1 MTRKHFEG
9 LVAKAVRGIPKRL
22 RDAMNNVAVV
32 VEDQP
37 TPELLKEMGV
47 APPDTL
53 YGLYQGTPLPERE
66 WAHGNVLPD
75 RITNYQRPTVEDSAV
90 VATSWFNDETRAD
103 VLDSPVTLEPESTHP
118 LAVGWASVGIYTGT
132 ISNTPSVIIG
142 EPNAHC
148 EDWDHAAGVAYL
160 YVDALSSGSQPVPEI
175 FVPPHDPDNND
186 PIPADWNV
194 FGWSADIVSTGP
206 NNDNDFVIIGEPGF
220 RAAGRVYVYQRQP
233 VPAP

>member
-1 MTRKHFEG
+1 VPFTDVSKQVKDRGEVWVISDVFGNMTGSRVDGMH
-9 LVAKAVRGIPKRL
+9 A
-22 RDAMNNVAVV
+22 
-32 VEDQP
+32 
-37 TPELLKEMGV
+37 T
-47 APPDTL
+47 
-53 YGLYQGTPLPERE
+53 
-66 WAHGNVLPD
+66 D
-75 RITNYQRPTVEDSAV
+75 RFGSQAAFLDGSAV

-103 VLDSPVTLEPESTHP
+103 VLNSPVTLEPESTHP

-142 EPNAHC
+142 APNAHC

-160 YVDALSSGSQPVPEI
+160 YVDALSSGSQSVPEI